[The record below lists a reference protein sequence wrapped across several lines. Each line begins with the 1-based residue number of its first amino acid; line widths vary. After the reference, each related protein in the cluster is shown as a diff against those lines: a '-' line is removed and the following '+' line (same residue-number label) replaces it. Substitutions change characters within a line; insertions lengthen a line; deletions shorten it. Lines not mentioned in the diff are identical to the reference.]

1 MRPCW
6 KVSLGSTCADNFSCC
21 AWVRVL
27 QTYVILCLTAAAA
40 GAINAVAGGG
50 TLLTFPVLF
59 SALGPQAA
67 VLANGTSTVA
77 LFPGALAALGGYRRE
92 LEGTGRWTAIMAV
105 PSLLGAVIGSLLA
118 VLFPAYFRALVPW
131 LILTAALLF
140 ALQPQIARWTGIG
153 RPHQPAAR
161 FAALGTI
168 AFQFL
173 VAVYGGYFGAG
184 IGILMLCALAMMG
197 MTDIHRMNG
206 VKSALGSLIN
216 GVAALMFIVTG
227 HVDWRYALPM
237 AVAATIG
244 GYAGAHWARRLD
256 RQFVR
261 AIVIAI
267 GFSLAGYYFYRE
279 LAA

>member
-1 MRPCW
+1 
-6 KVSLGSTCADNFSCC
+6 
-21 AWVRVL
+21 VL

-227 HVDWRYALPM
+227 HVHWSYALPM

-256 RQFVR
+256 RQLVR
-261 AIVIAI
+261 GIVIAI
-267 GFSLAGYYFYRE
+267 GFGLAGYYFYRE